1 MKKEDI
7 LKTWLDTKPV
17 VKSMYGLYGNPPM
30 WETFKDS
37 DLTLY
42 SRPGK
47 TITRSTGVLPWEEV
61 DGIHYQWMR
70 NGRWAG
76 QGFQST
82 FEYFEKHGASRSGID
97 QVSRKDPDWIVPPE
111 NYFDWSKRV
120 NENVLDLPFIDQCRL
135 RENPSVYEGDGAAR

>member
-1 MKKEDI
+1 MGIGVKKEDI

-61 DGIHYQWMR
+61 DGFIT
-70 NGRWAG
+70 NGCA
-76 QGFQST
+76 T
-82 FEYFEKHGASRSGID
+82 
-97 QVSRKDPDWIVPPE
+97 
-111 NYFDWSKRV
+111 
-120 NENVLDLPFIDQCRL
+120 
-135 RENPSVYEGDGAAR
+135 GDGRGKASNLRLNILKNMAHKIWD